1 MSDIDLAPVNVGKV
15 AREAK
20 AAGQFILFSRGG
32 DNFIMTA
39 AFMLRLRRY
48 DAFLLKCKL
57 EIEQGGLW
65 YEKTKAG
72 IVAAARKPEP
82 AKYAAQY
89 ATWINKAAN
98 DAPLVNTGL
107 TVNEYNGFPC
117 EARLFAGA
125 GGYVALRGGYL
136 DMLEAAKDFR
146 RAAGSVVVVD
156 GAQVLAPMNDQIWET
171 NSFIV
176 RLKGEKENAE

>member
-1 MSDIDLAPVNVGKV
+1 MSDIDLAPVNVGRV

-82 AKYAAQY
+82 GKYAAQY
-89 ATWINKAAN
+89 GAWVNKAAN
-98 DAPLVNTGL
+98 DAPLVHTGL

-125 GGYVALRGGYL
+125 GGYVALRGEYL

-146 RAAGSVVVVD
+146 RAAGGVIVVD
-156 GAQVLAPMNDQIWET
+156 GAQVLAEMSDKIWKD

-176 RLKGEKENAE
+176 QWKGENGNAE

>member
-82 AKYAAQY
+82 GKYAAQY
-89 ATWINKAAN
+89 GAWVSKAAN
-98 DAPLVNTGL
+98 EAPLVNTGL
-107 TVNEYNGFPC
+107 TVSEYNGFPC

-125 GGYVALRGGYL
+125 GGYVALRGEYL

-146 RAAGSVVVVD
+146 RSAGGVIVVD
-156 GAQVLAPMNDQIWET
+156 GAQVLAEMSDKIWKD

-176 RLKGEKENAE
+176 QWKGENGNAE